1 MFSLKLDVLFP
12 SLNAAKELAHKLNPR
27 RPSPRIEGLDPRE
40 LRRIRMELGE
50 ARDRAKALSLIHR
63 NRIS

>member
-27 RPSPRIEGLDPRE
+27 RRPPHFEALDPRE
-40 LRRIRMELGE
+40 LQRIRSELGE

>member
-12 SLNAAKELAHKLNPR
+12 SIHAAKELAHKMNLR
-27 RPSPRIEGLDPRE
+27 RHSPHIESLDPRE
-40 LRRIRMELGE
+40 YWRIRSELND
-50 ARDRAKALSLIHR
+50 ARERAKALSLIHR